1 MPRSTSN
8 RRSSSS
14 SSSSSPSAK
23 RRLDFDDTG
32 NNSLSATTRSPT
44 DDDKHNYQLGNDHT
58 GGPRTAFSSS
68 SASTLRV
75 VEADGTPAK
84 KKTRLV
90 DSYFSP
96 VSRKSTDTTSHT
108 AVAIVTPEKVV
119 DTTASTGRDRTTSSI
134 NVDDTQPAY
143 VPTYIHQNLSYQRRG
158 KAQLSSTMK
167 QTFALVEEHYVIP
180 NDFETNMK
188 YGPLSGTC
196 FEERVVDAYN
206 DGLLQYK
213 SSKPETHTQTTTA
226 TAATTVDICSHCAAM
241 GHKRIDCPELV

>member
-1 MPRSTSN
+1 MPRSAST
-8 RRSSSS
+8 RRSS

-23 RRLDFDDTG
+23 RRLDFDETG
-32 NNSLSATTRSPT
+32 NNSLSATTKPPT
-44 DDDKHNYQLGNDHT
+44 DDDNHNYHHDNDHT
-58 GGPRTAFSSS
+58 GELCTAFSSS
-68 SASTLRV
+68 SPSTFRV
-75 VEADGTPAK
+75 VEADSGTPAK

-96 VSRKSTDTTSHT
+96 VSRKSTDATSHT

-134 NVDDTQPAY
+134 NVDDTQSAY
-143 VPTYIHQNLSYQRRG
+143 VPSYIHQNLSYQRRG

-196 FEERVVDAYN
+196 FEERVIDAYN
-206 DGLLQYK
+206 DGLLQCK
-213 SSKPETHTQTTTA
+213 SSKPEIHTQTKTTTTA
-226 TAATTVDICSHCAAM
+226 IVDICSHCAVT